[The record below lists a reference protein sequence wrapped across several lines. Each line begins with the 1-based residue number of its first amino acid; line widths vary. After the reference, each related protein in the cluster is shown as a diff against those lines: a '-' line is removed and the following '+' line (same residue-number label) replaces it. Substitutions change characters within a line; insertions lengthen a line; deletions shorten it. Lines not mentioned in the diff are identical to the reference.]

1 MGNLGNRGKSWIR
14 LPTGMELTQPSL
26 TEENTQMHHLSLP
39 FRAATKRTG
48 SMIVRKVR
56 PPELLGNAVRKQP
69 RPAATSHGRQAQSEQ
84 EKLASL
90 NGIGIPNKTCH
101 VPSRD
106 Y

>member
-1 MGNLGNRGKSWIR
+1 
-14 LPTGMELTQPSL
+14 
-26 TEENTQMHHLSLP
+26 MHHLSLP

-56 PPELLGNAVRKQP
+56 PPELLGNAVLKQP